1 MIRNKPTR
9 TAVSETLTILRE
21 PAFRY
26 RDERNSISR
35 VYSPSGGLNF
45 HVQDWGHLLCKLY
58 NVISAWK
65 KKQKQKQNKTKKKP
79 SFLNANFFWIVNNF
93 RNFHNFLSGCAQHL
107 LKSVYSLIPSSWL
120 TSVSRIARPCAVEV
134 KLKLANDV
142 TGH

>member
-9 TAVSETLTILRE
+9 TAVRETLTITWEL
-21 PAFRY
+21 AFRY
-26 RDERNSISR
+26 SDERNTISR

-58 NVISAWK
+58 NVISSWK
-65 KKQKQKQNKTKKKP
+65 KKTKTKQKQR
-79 SFLNANFFWIVNNF
+79 FLNANFFWIVNNF

-107 LKSVYSLIPSSWL
+107 LKSVYFLIPSSWL
-120 TSVSRIARPCAVEV
+120 TSVSRIARPCAVDV